1 MNETVETWILLLNVA
16 TLVAVLFSLTRQPST
31 KHSQKQHSLD
41 SHSFIPRDREML
53 ERIDRKL
60 DRVLQ
65 HLNSHSHKS
74 DLTTAELQKSLA
86 TEVDVILI
94 EVPSESRISVLQ
106 AVREL
111 TGFGLREAK
120 NLVESTPQ
128 PILRYVSLEDAEK
141 AVQKIANAGG
151 KAQIHY

>member
-1 MNETVETWILLLNVA
+1 M
-16 TLVAVLFSLTRQPST
+16 
-31 KHSQKQHSLD
+31 
-41 SHSFIPRDREML
+41 
-53 ERIDRKL
+53 
-60 DRVLQ
+60 
-65 HLNSHSHKS
+65 
-74 DLTTAELQKSLA
+74 
-86 TEVDVILI
+86 
-94 EVPSESRISVLQ
+94 LQ